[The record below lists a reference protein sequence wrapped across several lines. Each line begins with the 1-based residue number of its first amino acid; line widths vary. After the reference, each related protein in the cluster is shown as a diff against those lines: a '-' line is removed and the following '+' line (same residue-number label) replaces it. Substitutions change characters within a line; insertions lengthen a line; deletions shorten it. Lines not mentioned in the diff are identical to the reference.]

1 MRVFATY
8 NIKGGVGKTSS
19 AVNLAYLAAE
29 EGRRTLI
36 WDLDPQ
42 GAATYL
48 FRIKTKVKGG
58 GRSLLKGD
66 RRLEAAIKGTDFEG
80 LDLLPADFSY
90 RKMDL
95 TLSSLDQPAKRLAW
109 LLQSIEGSY
118 DDVFLDCPPS
128 ISLLSQAVFVASD
141 ALLVPTIPTTLS
153 LRMLD
158 KLRSHLAKR
167 KRFRRARM
175 LPFFCMVDCRK
186 RLHREI
192 TAEAGAGGEFLS
204 ATVPYSSLVEQM
216 GVHCA
221 PVNAFARWSAPGPL
235 LLRSLGRD
243 PAPHLEPKF
252 GLACIVT
259 GSRRHMQAMR
269 FAGRPTRRGA
279 SCRGC

>member
-1 MRVFATY
+1 MRVLATY

-19 AVNLAYLAAE
+19 AVNLGYLAAT

-48 FRIKTKVKGG
+48 FRIRSKVKGG
-58 GRSLLKGD
+58 GRGLLRGD
-66 RRLEAAIKGTDFEG
+66 RSLDTAIKGTDFEG

-95 TLSSLDQPAKRLAW
+95 NLRAMDQPAKQLAR
-109 LLQSIEGSY
+109 LLQSVEAQY

-158 KLRSHLAKR
+158 KLKRHLAKR
-167 KRFRRARM
+167 KRFRRVRL

-186 RLHREI
+186 RLHREV
-192 TAEAGAGGEFLS
+192 TAGSGAADGFLRAS
-204 ATVPYSSLVEQM
+204 VPYSSLVEQM
-216 GVHCA
+216 SVRRA
-221 PVNAFARWSAPGPL
+221 PVNAFAAWSAPA
-235 LLRSLGRD
+235 RSYTDLWAEIQQRLGSV
-243 PAPHLEPKF
+243 
-252 GLACIVT
+252 G
-259 GSRRHMQAMR
+259 
-269 FAGRPTRRGA
+269 
-279 SCRGC
+279 

>member
-1 MRVFATY
+1 VRVFATY

-19 AVNLAYLAAE
+19 AVNLAYLAAS

-42 GAATYL
+42 GAASYL
-48 FRIKTKVKGG
+48 FRIKSKVKGG
-58 GRSLLKGD
+58 GGALLKG
-66 RRLEAAIKGTDFEG
+66 RRELDAAIKGTDFEG

-95 TLSSLDQPAKRLAW
+95 TLGSLDKPAKRLAW
-109 LLQSIEGSY
+109 LLQSVEGAY

-158 KLRSHLAKR
+158 KLKTHLAKR
-167 KRFRRARM
+167 KRFRSAQL

-192 TAEAGAGGEFLS
+192 TAGAGSERSFLS
-204 ATVPYSSLVEQM
+204 STVPYSSLVEQM
-216 GVHCA
+216 SVHRA
-221 PVNAFARWSAPGPL
+221 PVNAFARWSSPA
-235 LLRSLGRD
+235 RSYADLWVEIQQRLATGDGRR
-243 PAPHLEPKF
+243 PA
-252 GLACIVT
+252 GLAE
-259 GSRRHMQAMR
+259 
-269 FAGRPTRRGA
+269 AGAAP
-279 SCRGC
+279 S

>member
-1 MRVFATY
+1 VRVFATY

-19 AVNLAYLAAE
+19 AVNLAYLSAAAR
-29 EGRRTLI
+29 RRTLI

-48 FRIKTKVKGG
+48 FRVRTKVKGG
-58 GRSLLKGD
+58 GKGLLSGKTEVD
-66 RRLEAAIKGTDFEG
+66 DAIRGTDFDG

-90 RKMDL
+90 RKLDL
-95 TLSSLDQPAKRLAW
+95 ALGRLDKPGKRLAW
-109 LLQSIEGSY
+109 LLQSVESHY

-158 KLRSHLAKR
+158 KLETHLAKR
-167 KRFRRARM
+167 KRSRRAQV

-192 TAEAGAGGEFLS
+192 TAEAGTKGEFLS
-204 ATVPYSSLVEQM
+204 SSVPYSSLVEQM
-216 GVHCA
+216 SVQRA
-221 PVNAFARWSAPGPL
+221 PVNAFARWSAPA
-235 LLRSLGRD
+235 RSYAALWAEIQSR
-243 PAPHLEPKF
+243 LE
-252 GLACIVT
+252 
-259 GSRRHMQAMR
+259 
-269 FAGRPTRRGA
+269 A
-279 SCRGC
+279 S